1 MENVQLRISLLC
13 WTDVPDVKVNAMI
26 ENLRSNILGSIPRNY
41 VIWTLDE
48 IKMNESSILK
58 GILRRSE
65 IDCAA

>member
-1 MENVQLRISLLC
+1 MENVHLRISLLC

-26 ENLRSNILGSIPRNY
+26 EQLRSNILGSIPNNY
-41 VIWTLDE
+41 VIWTLGE

-58 GILRRSE
+58 SILRRSE